1 MNSAGEEELEVT
13 RPRTLSDGGGCLYS
27 APCSSYVHTKQP
39 AKMRTPSP
47 PAPEEA
53 HHEDR
58 RGQQKVAFY
67 FAPEEDEPLVPDVRD
82 SSGSEEAE
90 GDGPSPEKASPARN
104 PMFRKSISMM
114 QTKNVAVS
122 IPRFKNLTTT
132 WEEVEQL
139 ENGLGEQ
146 IVDEVIW
153 EMPFRWDSDMVMEFE
168 VLSGPR
174 DTAG

>member
-1 MNSAGEEELEVT
+1 M
-13 RPRTLSDGGGCLYS
+13 
-27 APCSSYVHTKQP
+27 
-39 AKMRTPSP
+39 
-47 PAPEEA
+47 
-53 HHEDR
+53 
-58 RGQQKVAFY
+58 AFF

-82 SSGSEEAE
+82 SSDDSEEIRKT
-90 GDGPSPEKASPARN
+90 GDGPSPEKADPTPPKN

-122 IPRFKNLTTT
+122 SPRFKNLTTT